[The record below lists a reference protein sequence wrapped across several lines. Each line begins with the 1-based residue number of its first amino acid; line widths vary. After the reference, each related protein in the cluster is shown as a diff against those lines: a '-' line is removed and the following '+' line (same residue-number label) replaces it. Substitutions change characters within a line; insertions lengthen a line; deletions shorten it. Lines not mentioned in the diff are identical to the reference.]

1 MSLICFASAKGS
13 PGVTLTSLAVAAAL
27 DIQPDRRVVL
37 LEADRS
43 GGSLAVRYQ
52 LPRQPGLITLVAAGR
67 HGLTRD
73 ELWNHAQELPGGLG
87 VIVAPERED
96 RTAAILADGGKR
108 LGRWLADLPDVDV
121 VADCGRIDSKTID
134 SGLVSHADRIYL
146 LARPRAEEIQPAAAL
161 ATQARQLDM
170 AVEWLLIGDR
180 PHDPVEVAEVTCV
193 PVAAVL
199 PDDSRGAD
207 AILEGRS
214 DGRGNRG
221 RLARAI
227 HSFAIGIA
235 NQDQPG
241 PSEGSPRSDAERS
254 VAESSQRASAL
265 VGKADG

>member
-13 PGVTLTSLAVAAAL
+13 PGVTLTSLAVAATLAVR
-27 DIQPDRRVVL
+27 PDRKVLL

-52 LPRQPGLITLVAAGR
+52 LPRQPGLITLAAAGH

-96 RTAAILADGGKR
+96 RIAPILADGGKR
-108 LGRWLADLPDVDV
+108 LGRWLADLPDIDV
-121 VADCGRIDSKTID
+121 VADCGRIDSKAID
-134 SGLVSHADRIYL
+134 SGLVSQADRVYL
-146 LARPRAEEIQPAAAL
+146 LARPRAEEIQPGAAL
-161 ATQARQLDM
+161 AARARQLDM
-170 AVEWLLIGDR
+170 DVEWLLIGDR
-180 PHDPVEVAEVTCV
+180 PHDPVEVAEVTGV
-193 PVAAVL
+193 PVAAIL
-199 PDDSRGAD
+199 PDDSRGAE

-227 HSFAIGIA
+227 QSFAIGID
-235 NQDQPG
+235 NNDQPG
-241 PSEGSPRSDAERS
+241 PSEGSPGSDTEQS
-254 VAESSQRASAL
+254 VAEPLHRASAL
-265 VGKADG
+265 VGKANR